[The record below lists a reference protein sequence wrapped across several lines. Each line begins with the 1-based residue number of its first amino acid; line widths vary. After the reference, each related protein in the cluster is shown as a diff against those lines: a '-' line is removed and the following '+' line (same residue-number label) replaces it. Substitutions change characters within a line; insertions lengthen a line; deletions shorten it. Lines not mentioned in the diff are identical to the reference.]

1 MFRLTIKEWGMT
13 EAQAQ
18 QIIERLTSIDTRLGK
33 LESNVEDIVNYTGTS
48 EEKIIALKKEIK
60 EALAK

>member
-1 MFRLTIKEWGMT
+1 MT